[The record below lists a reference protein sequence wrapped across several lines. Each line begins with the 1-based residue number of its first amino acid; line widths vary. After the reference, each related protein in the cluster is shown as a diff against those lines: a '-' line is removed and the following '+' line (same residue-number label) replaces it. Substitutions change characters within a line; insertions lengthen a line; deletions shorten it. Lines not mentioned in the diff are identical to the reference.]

1 MVKQAYTPLQLAQRF
16 IDQREI
22 QNVMGKYAMM
32 TMICKQADI
41 TGKLWAQ
48 KADKPTLARNNGWY
62 VGLEAIQGY
71 YQAVADNL
79 AAKARL
85 LKTIFPAQLGGKSDE
100 EAFGAGEHYPRP
112 LTSPL
117 VEVAADGQT
126 AKGLWQVMGADNSV
140 GARGPLSTWN
150 WGYIAADFVL
160 EDDEWKIWHL
170 QEFTE
175 LDAPVA
181 ASRVKENP
189 FPTLPEFAALAEL
202 SLPAPTVPAQ
212 LYEVYS
218 PQREYTAP
226 PRMPEA
232 YDTFANTF
240 SYGME

>member
-85 LKTIFPAQLGGKSDE
+85 LKTIFPAQLGGKSDQ
-100 EAFGAGEHYPRP
+100 EAFGAGEQEADATGRC
-112 LTSPL
+112 
-117 VEVAADGQT
+117 AAILGET
-126 AKGLWQVMGADNSV
+126 KPAK
-140 GARGPLSTWN
+140 
-150 WGYIAADFVL
+150 AA
-160 EDDEWKIWHL
+160 WKSACAKM
-170 QEFTE
+170 EF
-175 LDAPVA
+175 
-181 ASRVKENP
+181 S
-189 FPTLPEFAALAEL
+189 
-202 SLPAPTVPAQ
+202 
-212 LYEVYS
+212 
-218 PQREYTAP
+218 
-226 PRMPEA
+226 
-232 YDTFANTF
+232 
-240 SYGME
+240 

>member
-32 TMICKQADI
+32 TMICKQTDI

-85 LKTIFPAQLGGKSDE
+85 LKTIFPAQLGGKSDQ

-126 AKGLWQVMGADNSV
+126 AKGLWHCQGAYNDV
-140 GARGPLSTWN
+140 ETCGPVANWT
-150 WGYIAADFVL
+150 WGYFAVDFIRT
-160 EDDEWKIWHL
+160 EDGWKLWHMSYTNDVDCICG
-170 QEFTE
+170 Q
-175 LDAPVA
+175 
-181 ASRVKENP
+181 SWGKEKQP
-189 FPTLPEFAALAEL
+189 LPDLPEFAALADFHYPPYTVEKTLREL
-202 SLPAPTVPAQ
+202 YTPARPHTDC
-212 LYEVYS
+212 
-218 PQREYTAP
+218 
-226 PRMPEA
+226 PRIPEP
-232 YDTFANTF
+232 YNTFAETF
-240 SYGME
+240 SYGI